1 MLVRPRSL
9 NDTSPSLVV
18 KVRLGYVLTCMI
30 RNGENVGSGEFSHK
44 NENAPYQKL
53 AGYQSLS
60 YFHMTID
67 DLQKNK

>member
-1 MLVRPRSL
+1 
-9 NDTSPSLVV
+9 
-18 KVRLGYVLTCMI
+18 MI

>member
-1 MLVRPRSL
+1 MGGAGAFI
-9 NDTSPSLVV
+9 
-18 KVRLGYVLTCMI
+18 LGPTI

-44 NENAPYQKL
+44 NENAPYKKL